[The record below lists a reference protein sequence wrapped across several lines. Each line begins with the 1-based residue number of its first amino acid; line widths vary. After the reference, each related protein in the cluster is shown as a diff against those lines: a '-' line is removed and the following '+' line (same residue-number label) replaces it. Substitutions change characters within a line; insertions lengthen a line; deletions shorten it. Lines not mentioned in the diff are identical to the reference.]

1 MNIMK
6 ISTRKERFLR
16 VSKNRLERALA
27 AIESIEK
34 LSNKSNYDYEES
46 DINNISG
53 RLMAKV
59 KLAMSSFG
67 SYSAVERFERLVEQD
82 QLQYRLLKESD
93 PEVYKLVKSYLT
105 NSNPINAAY
114 TSIQDSKSKEDD
126 LIEKLEHLYEQL
138 LRKNKQNDDKNHG
151 DDDFFILDP
160 EFDMGRMRAQHNIDR
175 LLWLKRGRT
184 FDEIISSKSPYR
196 IMPNNEK
203 GNPISSLHW
212 DINQGRV
219 IQAANNKYII
229 KI

>member
-59 KLAMSSFG
+59 KLVMSSFG

-93 PEVYKLVKSYLT
+93 PEVYKLVQSYLT

-138 LRKNKQNDDKNHG
+138 LRKNKQNDDNNHG

-184 FDEIISSKSPYR
+184 FDEIISFKSPYR

>member
-59 KLAMSSFG
+59 KLVMSSFG

-93 PEVYKLVKSYLT
+93 PEVYKLVQSYLT

-114 TSIQDSKSKEDD
+114 TSIQDSKNKEDD
-126 LIEKLEHLYEQL
+126 LIEKLEHLYDQL
-138 LRKNKQNDDKNHG
+138 LKKNDINDNEYHADN
-151 DDDFFILDP
+151 DFFILDP
-160 EFDMGRMRAQHNIDR
+160 DFDMSRMRAQHNIDR

-184 FDEIISSKSPYR
+184 FNEVISPNSPYR
-196 IMPNNEK
+196 IHPDNEK
-203 GNPISSLHW
+203 TNPRRNLYW
-212 DINQGRV
+212 DISNGRV
-219 IQAANNKYII
+219 IQASNNKFLL
-229 KI
+229 KK

>member
-1 MNIMK
+1 MK

-59 KLAMSSFG
+59 KLVMSSFG
-67 SYSAVERFERLVEQD
+67 SYSSVERFERLVEQD

-93 PEVYKLVKSYLT
+93 PEVYKLVQSYLT

-126 LIEKLEHLYEQL
+126 LIEKLEHLYDQL
-138 LRKNKQNDDKNHG
+138 LKKNHINDNEYHA

-160 EFDMGRMRAQHNIDR
+160 DFDMSRMRAQHNIDR

-184 FDEIISSKSPYR
+184 FNEVISSNSPYR
-196 IMPNNEK
+196 IHPDNEK
-203 GNPISSLHW
+203 TNPRRNLYW
-212 DINQGRV
+212 DISNGRV
-219 IQAANNKYII
+219 IQASNNKFLL
-229 KI
+229 KK

>member
-1 MNIMK
+1 MK
-6 ISTRKERFLR
+6 ISIRKERFLR

-27 AIESIEK
+27 AIDSIEK

-59 KLAMSSFG
+59 KLVMSSFG
-67 SYSAVERFERLVEQD
+67 SYSSVERFERLVEQD

-93 PEVYKLVKSYLT
+93 PEVYKLVQSYLA

-114 TSIQDSKSKEDD
+114 TSIQNSKSKEDE
-126 LIEKLEHLYEQL
+126 LIEKLEHLYNQL
-138 LRKNKQNDDKNHG
+138 LRKNNKNEYNDHA

-160 EFDMGRMRAQHNIDR
+160 DFDMSRMRAQHNIDR

-184 FDEIISSKSPYR
+184 FSDVISPNSPYKTY
-196 IMPNNEK
+196 PDNEK
-203 GNPISSLHW
+203 TNPRSNLYW
-212 DINQGRV
+212 DISNGRV
-219 IQAANNKYII
+219 IEAANNKFQV
-229 KI
+229 KK

>member
-6 ISTRKERFLR
+6 ISIRKERFLR

-67 SYSAVERFERLVEQD
+67 SYSSVERFERLVEQD

-93 PEVYKLVKSYLT
+93 PEVYKLVQSYLT

-126 LIEKLEHLYEQL
+126 LIGKLENLYYKL
-138 LRKNKQNDDKNHG
+138 LKNNQQNDDKHHG
-151 DDDFFILDP
+151 DNDFFILDP
-160 EFDMGRMRAQHNIDR
+160 EFDMSRMRAQHNIDR
-175 LLWLKRGRT
+175 LK
-184 FDEIISSKSPYR
+184 
-196 IMPNNEK
+196 
-203 GNPISSLHW
+203 
-212 DINQGRV
+212 
-219 IQAANNKYII
+219 
-229 KI
+229 

>member
-1 MNIMK
+1 MK

-59 KLAMSSFG
+59 KLVMSSFG

-93 PEVYKLVKSYLT
+93 PEVYKLVQSYLT

-114 TSIQDSKSKEDD
+114 TSIQDSKSKEDE
-126 LIEKLEHLYEQL
+126 LLGKLENLYDKL
-138 LRKNKQNDDKNHG
+138 LKNNLQNDDEYHA

-160 EFDMGRMRAQHNIDR
+160 EFDMSKMRAQHNIDR

-184 FDEIISSKSPYR
+184 FNEVISLNSPYR
-196 IMPNNEK
+196 IHPDNEK
-203 GNPISSLHW
+203 TNPRRNLYW
-212 DINQGRV
+212 DISNGRV
-219 IQAANNKYII
+219 IQASNNKFLL
-229 KI
+229 KK